1 VSIVY
6 FLTVLNPHTMTAK
19 KAIAIIAGVGP
30 GTGTAVAKRFSSIY
44 NVIVLA
50 RNPDSYKDAVEEI
63 EKTGGSALGL
73 SVDVTNEESV
83 KDAFKVM
90 EKKFPGLPLAA
101 GVFNVGG
108 KFVKRPFLEQDPD
121 QMLSNLKANG

>member
-1 VSIVY
+1 MS
-6 FLTVLNPHTMTAK
+6 TK

-30 GTGTAVAKRFSSIY
+30 GTGTAIAKRFSSIY
-44 NVIVLA
+44 NVVLLA
-50 RNPDSYKDAVEEI
+50 RRPESYNGAVEEI
-63 EKTGGSALGL
+63 EKAGGSALGL
-73 SVDVTNEESV
+73 SVDVTNEKSV
-83 KDAFKVM
+83 KDAFKAM
-90 EKKFPGLPLAA
+90 EEKFPGLPLAA